1 MIIKSS
7 SALRNDYSMISDL
20 AHDEAEPIYITKNG
34 GGDLR
39 PGFDSLFFC
48 STKKDTLLGMSF
60 FVERAKGITRV
71 ASSIAFLSQPAVL
84 RLLFQSACT
93 ARCPSVHR
101 TDRLHARAL
110 PGSISFFS
118 VLRKKDILLG
128 MSFLVE
134 RAKGIEPS
142 TQAWE
147 ARILPLNYARICGR
161 RSRPTILYYLL
172 FKTSTTLAGILRH
185 FSSEMDASETR
196 RPMASGTRKIPSA
209 SSSRLA
215 EAGSSQGIDA
225 KNPPS

>member
-1 MIIKSS
+1 MTDLVFLEPAQRELEEIAKIHTNLADQIPQKKFNEPDSGYAFPAGTV
-7 SALRNDYSMISDL
+7 SAIRSAALQ
-20 AHDEAEPIYITKNG
+20 
-34 GGDLR
+34 
-39 PGFDSLFFC
+39 
-48 STKKDTLLGMSF
+48 
-60 FVERAKGITRV
+60 RV
-71 ASSIAFLSQPAVL
+71 ALYGQDSIP
-84 RLLFQSACT
+84 
-93 ARCPSVHR
+93 
-101 TDRLHARAL
+101 
-110 PGSISFFS
+110 FFS
-118 VLRKKDILLG
+118 VPRKKDILLG
-128 MSFLVE
+128 MSFFVK

>member
-1 MIIKSS
+1 MMRLSLSISQKRRRRSIGVTDLVFLEPAQRELEEIAKIHTNLADQIPQKKFNEPDSGYAFPAGTV
-7 SALRNDYSMISDL
+7 SAIRSAALQ
-20 AHDEAEPIYITKNG
+20 
-34 GGDLR
+34 
-39 PGFDSLFFC
+39 
-48 STKKDTLLGMSF
+48 
-60 FVERAKGITRV
+60 RV
-71 ASSIAFLSQPAVL
+71 ALYGQDSIP
-84 RLLFQSACT
+84 
-93 ARCPSVHR
+93 
-101 TDRLHARAL
+101 
-110 PGSISFFS
+110 FFS
-118 VLRKKDILLG
+118 VPRKKDILLG
-128 MSFLVE
+128 MSFFVK

>member
-1 MIIKSS
+1 MSHVNRRQVPCQER
-7 SALRNDYSMISDL
+7 SASARG
-20 AHDEAEPIYITKNG
+20 A
-34 GGDLR
+34 LR
-39 PGFDSLFFC
+39 PGFDSLFLYP
-48 STKKDTLLGMSF
+48 TKKKRLPFQDAVF

-71 ASSIAFLSQPAVL
+71 ASLIAFLPQPAVL

-93 ARCPSVHR
+93 ARCLSVHR

-110 PGSISFFS
+110 PDSIPFFS
-118 VLRKKDILLG
+118 VTRKKDILLG
-128 MSFLVE
+128 MSFFVE